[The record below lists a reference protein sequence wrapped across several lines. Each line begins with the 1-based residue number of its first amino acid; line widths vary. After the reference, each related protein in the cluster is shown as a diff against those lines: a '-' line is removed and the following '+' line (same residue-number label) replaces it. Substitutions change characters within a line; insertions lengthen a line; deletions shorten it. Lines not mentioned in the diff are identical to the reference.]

1 MDGGGPMQKAIF
13 TGANSVV
20 VTVVREARLA
30 AGLTQAELGRRLSRD
45 QSHISLIEGSQRRLD
60 VVEFIELAHALGADP
75 QDLLR
80 EILRRLG

>member
-1 MDGGGPMQKAIF
+1 MPKTIF
-13 TGANSVV
+13 TGANGVV

-30 AGLTQAELGRRLSRD
+30 AGITQAELGRRLSRD

-60 VVEFIELAHALGADP
+60 VVEFIDLANALGADP